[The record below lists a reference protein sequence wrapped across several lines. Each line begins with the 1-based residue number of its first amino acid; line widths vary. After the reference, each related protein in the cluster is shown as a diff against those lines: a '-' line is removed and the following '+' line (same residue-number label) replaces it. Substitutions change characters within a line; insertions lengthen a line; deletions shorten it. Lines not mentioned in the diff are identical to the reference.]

1 MTASRLFE
9 LVAFSRNFLK
19 KKQKQK
25 QKQKTKAATGGVLL
39 EKMFLEISQ
48 NLQESACARVS
59 FLIKLHVSGLQLY
72 LKRNPGTGVL
82 LWIWQNF

>member
-19 KKQKQK
+19 KKKKKQK

-82 LWIWQNF
+82 L